1 MGPVGETVA
10 RHPCSI
16 CVLDLMIQVK
26 VINHHV
32 APFTNLHTPILID
45 LGEWRMKPLHHPC
58 HQWAMLAN
66 RSGTIL
72 GAPLPGDGPIHH
84 PWNSS
89 RAFGLAS
96 WWVRSLQMCTFVLWQ
111 TMHHIEYYQSAA
123 VKLEVPMRRE
133 EVSGFTCQV
142 LNLVLELDYGIVVKR
157 HVIADFSLYH
167 DW

>member
-16 CVLDLMIQVK
+16 CVVDLMIQIK

-32 APFTNLHTPILID
+32 APFTNLHSYANSH
-45 LGEWRMKPLHHPC
+45 WSRRMKPLHHPC

-66 RSGTIL
+66 RSGAIL

-84 PWNSS
+84 PWNSI

>member
-1 MGPVGETVA
+1 
-10 RHPCSI
+10 
-16 CVLDLMIQVK
+16 
-26 VINHHV
+26 
-32 APFTNLHTPILID
+32 
-45 LGEWRMKPLHHPC
+45 
-58 HQWAMLAN
+58 MLAN

-89 RAFGLAS
+89 RAFGL
-96 WWVRSLQMCTFVLWQ
+96 CTFVLWQ

-123 VKLEVPMRRE
+123 VKLEVPMQRE

-167 DW
+167 D